1 MSSQEA
7 SFGSG
12 PPNPQPNLPF
22 SMGSQVLIWKL
33 LLDEWERKR
42 ESHNKGM
49 LNKDT
54 GDIAMEQSKRGLWRE
69 TWRGTQGKYFMDQA
83 DELNQ

>member
-1 MSSQEA
+1 MLPEELRRQEGEKEEDIA
-7 SFGSG
+7 Q
-12 PPNPQPNLPF
+12 N
-22 SMGSQVLIWKL
+22 
-33 LLDEWERKR
+33 RKER

-83 DELNQ
+83 DELNQWLIIRRKGLAEP